1 MGTPPWQFTFAFAH
15 KSYIM
20 LLKELTGDLVKR
32 LSTIKGQI
40 EGIIKMI
47 EEEKEPD
54 QILNQFKAADQGL
67 QKAHH
72 LLLDDVFRKSLA
84 LKLVQVMNACP
95 GNCQDAEK
103 IEYMKEQFPM
113 LEFDQLTTQI
123 KEVNAIDKRLE
134 KHNKNNLNKD
144 LEDTPPAV

>member
-1 MGTPPWQFTFAFAH
+1 MQFTFAFTH
-15 KSYIM
+15 KFYIM

-47 EEEKEPD
+47 NDDKEPD

-72 LLLDDVFRKSLA
+72 LLLDEVFRKSLA

-144 LEDTPPAV
+144 LEDTPPAT

>member
-1 MGTPPWQFTFAFAH
+1 
-15 KSYIM
+15 M
-20 LLKELTGDLVKR
+20 LLKELTGDLIKR

-67 QKAHH
+67 QKAHY
-72 LLLDDVFRKSLA
+72 LLMDEVFRKSLA

-134 KHNKNNLNKD
+134 KHNKNVSNKD
-144 LEDTPPAV
+144 LEDTPPAT

>member
-1 MGTPPWQFTFAFAH
+1 
-15 KSYIM
+15 M

-67 QKAHH
+67 QKAHY
-72 LLLDDVFRKSLA
+72 LLMDEVFRKSLA

-144 LEDTPPAV
+144 LEDTPPAT

>member
-1 MGTPPWQFTFAFAH
+1 
-15 KSYIM
+15 M
-20 LLKELTGDLVKR
+20 LLKEITGDLVKR

-47 EEEKEPD
+47 DEDKEPD
-54 QILNQFKAADQGL
+54 QILIQFKAADQGL
-67 QKAHH
+67 QKAHY
-72 LLLDDVFRKSLA
+72 LLMDEVFRKSLA

-113 LEFDQLTTQI
+113 LEFEQLTSQI
-123 KEVNAIDKRLE
+123 KEVYAIDKRLE
-134 KHNKNNLNKD
+134 KHNKNISNKN
-144 LEDTPPAV
+144 LEDTPPAT

>member
-1 MGTPPWQFTFAFAH
+1 
-15 KSYIM
+15 M
-20 LLKELTGDLVKR
+20 LPKELTGDLVKR

-40 EGIIKMI
+40 EGIIRMI
-47 EEEKEPD
+47 DEDKEPE

-72 LLLDDVFRKSLA
+72 LLLDEVFRKSLA

-113 LEFDQLTTQI
+113 LEFDQLTTKI
-123 KEVNAIDKRLE
+123 KEINAIDKRLE
-134 KHNKNNLNKD
+134 QYNKNNLNKD
-144 LEDTPPAV
+144 LEDTPLVV